1 MTTGSTSSSNH
12 HALQPRDDRETLSA
26 LFDAELSADAT
37 RFALK
42 RLDHDEGWRDTC
54 GRWQVIGDALRGEPS
69 AAARP
74 DFAAGVMRMLVDE
87 RQAAVAGVPASMQQ
101 AASPAQD
108 VVSRRRWVGGAALAA
123 SVAMAAVLVA
133 GPFSEPTTP
142 VPGGEVVV
150 SSSSTGQS
158 PPEAE
163 QAVPPASLDSP
174 VPAVTASPDPARSVA
189 VADAPQSA
197 TNRLNARTARAPSRP
212 ARIEPAP
219 APPSAAEA
227 EMAVATAT
235 PVTGRQPFHPP
246 ADDIVTR
253 PWPRAVLTDSTAAG
267 ALTVDFGSGNG
278 SPSLYP
284 FEPRLPSPE
293 PAPATPQATE
303 PQR

>member
-1 MTTGSTSSSNH
+1 MTTGSTSNH

-26 LFDAELSADAT
+26 LFDGELSADAM

-42 RLDHDEGWRDTC
+42 RLDHDAGWRDTC

-87 RQAAVAGVPASMQQ
+87 RQAAFAGVPASMQQ
-101 AASPAQD
+101 ASPSQ

-133 GPFSEPTTP
+133 RPFSEPTTP
-142 VPGGEVVV
+142 APRSEVVV
-150 SSSSTGQS
+150 ASSSSGQS
-158 PPEAE
+158 PSLAE
-163 QAVPPASLDSP
+163 PASASLDSTLP
-174 VPAVTASPDPARSVA
+174 TTAASPDQVRSVA
-189 VADAPQSA
+189 DASKSA
-197 TNRLNARTARAPSRP
+197 TSRRNARTARAPSRP
-212 ARIEPAP
+212 ARVVPAS

-227 EMAVATAT
+227 GTAVAAAT
-235 PVTGRQPFHPP
+235 PETGRQPFHPP

-267 ALTVDFGSGNG
+267 ALTVDFGSGTG
-278 SPSLYP
+278 SPPFYP
-284 FEPRLPSPE
+284 FEPRLPSQE